1 LYADPPGRIVDIAR
15 GAGFMLVSMLGFSI
29 NDAFVKSVAEAMP
42 LSQAVFLRSLL
53 TTLLLGGLVWSRG
66 LLPFRP
72 ARRDRRLIVVR
83 CVGEIGGTACFL
95 TALFNMPLANA
106 SAILQALPLA
116 VTLAAALFFGEPV
129 GWRRY
134 LAIGIGFAGVMVIVR
149 PGTEGFNAYSLWALA
164 AIVFIVIRDLSTR
177 RLTPDVPG
185 PWVAMV
191 TSGVLTAAAALAGGF
206 EDWQPPEAE
215 SLFALA
221 TASICLVVAYVSSV
235 TSMRVGEIGFVQP
248 FRYSLLVWAML
259 LGIVMFGEWPDG
271 WMLVGSATVVATG
284 LFTLYRERR
293 VDLSARR

>member
-1 LYADPPGRIVDIAR
+1 LYADPPGRIVDNAR
-15 GAGFMLVSMLGFSI
+15 GAGFMLLSMLGFSI

-72 ARRDRRLIVVR
+72 ARRDRRLIMVR

-206 EDWQPPEAE
+206 EDWQPPESE

>member
-1 LYADPPGRIVDIAR
+1 
-15 GAGFMLVSMLGFSI
+15 
-29 NDAFVKSVAEAMP
+29 
-42 LSQAVFLRSLL
+42 
-53 TTLLLGGLVWSRG
+53 
-66 LLPFRP
+66 
-72 ARRDRRLIVVR
+72 
-83 CVGEIGGTACFL
+83 VGEIGGTACFL